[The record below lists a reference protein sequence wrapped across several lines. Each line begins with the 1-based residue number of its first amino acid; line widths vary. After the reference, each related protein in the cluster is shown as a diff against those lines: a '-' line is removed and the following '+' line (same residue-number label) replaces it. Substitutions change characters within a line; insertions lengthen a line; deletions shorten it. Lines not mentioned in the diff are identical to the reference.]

1 MKRLLIASLFIV
13 GSQTAMAE
21 DIQFNNFSDNTMNST
36 SYDLQS
42 NYSNQTT
49 DQASENSGY
58 SASEKAD
65 YDYKIQE
72 QIILMQAEKANA
84 KNFKSELKDIDVINY
99 LKRSAGENGYKLQV
113 NLDKIY
119 TINNNSDFDELQIAS
134 LQDDYQKQQDWRTNF
149 VLALKILNN
158 VNYMT
163 KLDKD
168 YIVPVVDESTKTI
181 YVTHQYNVA
190 GMRGKIMDIFEND
203 AIYKGYK
210 TDLPEGYTYEK
221 DGKKYKVVGVKFEK
235 DNVILNV
242 EEIKE
247 VI

>member
-134 LQDDYQKQQDWRTNF
+134 LQDDYQKQPAWRTNF

-221 DGKKYKVVGVKFEK
+221 DGKKYKVENGLLNEVDAKADVK
-235 DNVILNV
+235 
-242 EEIKE
+242 
-247 VI
+247 

>member
-21 DIQFNNFSDNTMNST
+21 DIQFNNFSDNTTNST
-36 SYDLQS
+36 SYDLMS
-42 NYSNQTT
+42 NYSGQPTGQMS
-49 DQASENSGY
+49 DENGGY

-72 QIILMQAEKANA
+72 QIILMQAEKENA

-168 YIVPVVDESTKTI
+168 YIVLVVDESTKTI

-203 AIYKGYK
+203 AVYKGYK

-221 DGKKYKVVGVKFEK
+221 DGKKYQVK
-235 DNVILNV
+235 NGLLN
-242 EEIKE
+242 E
-247 VI
+247 VDTKTETK

>member
-21 DIQFNNFSDNTMNST
+21 DIQFNNFSDNTTNST
-36 SYDLQS
+36 SYDLMS
-42 NYSNQTT
+42 NYSGQPAG
-49 DQASENSGY
+49 QASDENGGY

-72 QIILMQAEKANA
+72 QIILMQAEKENA

-190 GMRGKIMDIFEND
+190 GMRGKVMDIFEND

-221 DGKKYKVVGVKFEK
+221 DGKKYQVK
-235 DNVILNV
+235 NGLLN
-242 EEIKE
+242 E
-247 VI
+247 VDTKTEAK

>member
-36 SYDLQS
+36 SYDLMS
-42 NYSNQTT
+42 NYSNQTA
-49 DQASENSGY
+49 DQTSENSGY
-58 SASEKAD
+58 SANEKAD

-72 QIILMQAEKANA
+72 QIILMQAEKENA

-221 DGKKYKVVGVKFEK
+221 DGKKYKVENGL
-235 DNVILNV
+235 LN
-242 EEIKE
+242 E
-247 VI
+247 VDAKADAK

>member
-21 DIQFNNFSDNTMNST
+21 DIQFNNFSDNTTNST
-36 SYDLQS
+36 SYDLMS
-42 NYSNQTT
+42 NYSGQPTG
-49 DQASENSGY
+49 QASDENGGY

-72 QIILMQAEKANA
+72 QIILMQAEKENA

-190 GMRGKIMDIFEND
+190 GMRGKVMDIFEND
-203 AIYKGYK
+203 AVYKGYK

-221 DGKKYKVVGVKFEK
+221 DGKKYQVK
-235 DNVILNV
+235 NGLLN
-242 EEIKE
+242 E
-247 VI
+247 VDTKTETK

>member
-36 SYDLQS
+36 SYDLMS
-42 NYSNQTT
+42 NYSGQPTG
-49 DQASENSGY
+49 QASDENGGY

-72 QIILMQAEKANA
+72 QIILMQAEKENA

-190 GMRGKIMDIFEND
+190 GMRGKVMDIFEND

-221 DGKKYKVVGVKFEK
+221 DGKKYQVK
-235 DNVILNV
+235 NGLLN
-242 EEIKE
+242 E
-247 VI
+247 VDTKTETK

>member
-65 YDYKIQE
+65 YNYKIQE

-221 DGKKYKVVGVKFEK
+221 DGKKYKVENGLLNEVDAKADVK
-235 DNVILNV
+235 
-242 EEIKE
+242 
-247 VI
+247 

>member
-42 NYSNQTT
+42 NYSNQTD

-221 DGKKYKVVGVKFEK
+221 DGKKYKVENGLLNEVDAKADVK
-235 DNVILNV
+235 
-242 EEIKE
+242 
-247 VI
+247 

>member
-21 DIQFNNFSDNTMNST
+21 DIQFNNFSDNTTNST
-36 SYDLQS
+36 SYDLMS
-42 NYSNQTT
+42 NYSGQPAG
-49 DQASENSGY
+49 QASDENGGY

-72 QIILMQAEKANA
+72 QIILMQAEKENA

-168 YIVPVVDESTKTI
+168 YIVPVVDESAKTI

-190 GMRGKIMDIFEND
+190 GMRGKVMDIFEND

-221 DGKKYKVVGVKFEK
+221 DGKKYQVK
-235 DNVILNV
+235 NGLLN
-242 EEIKE
+242 E
-247 VI
+247 VDTKTEAK

>member
-36 SYDLQS
+36 SYDFQS
-42 NYSNQTT
+42 NYSNQTAN
-49 DQASENSGY
+49 QASENSGY

-221 DGKKYKVVGVKFEK
+221 DGKKYKVENGLLNEVDAKADVK
-235 DNVILNV
+235 
-242 EEIKE
+242 
-247 VI
+247 

>member
-21 DIQFNNFSDNTMNST
+21 DIQFNNFSDNTTNST
-36 SYDLQS
+36 SYDLMS
-42 NYSNQTT
+42 NYSGQPTGQMS
-49 DQASENSGY
+49 DENGGY

-72 QIILMQAEKANA
+72 QIILMQAEKENA

-190 GMRGKIMDIFEND
+190 GMRGKVMDIFEND

-221 DGKKYKVVGVKFEK
+221 DGKKYQVK
-235 DNVILNV
+235 NGLLN
-242 EEIKE
+242 E
-247 VI
+247 VDTKTETK

>member
-21 DIQFNNFSDNTMNST
+21 DIQFNNFSDNTTNST
-36 SYDLQS
+36 SYDLMS
-42 NYSNQTT
+42 NYSGQPTGQMS
-49 DQASENSGY
+49 DENGGY
-58 SASEKAD
+58 SASERAD

-72 QIILMQAEKANA
+72 QIILMQAEKENA

-190 GMRGKIMDIFEND
+190 GMRGKVMDIFEND

-221 DGKKYKVVGVKFEK
+221 DGKKYQVK
-235 DNVILNV
+235 NGLLN
-242 EEIKE
+242 E
-247 VI
+247 VDTKTEAK

>member
-221 DGKKYKVVGVKFEK
+221 EGKKYKVENGLLNEVDAKADVK
-235 DNVILNV
+235 
-242 EEIKE
+242 
-247 VI
+247 

>member
-168 YIVPVVDESTKTI
+168 YIVPVVDENTKTI

-190 GMRGKIMDIFEND
+190 GMRGKIMDIFENN

-221 DGKKYKVVGVKFEK
+221 DGKKYKVENGLLNEVDAKADVK
-235 DNVILNV
+235 
-242 EEIKE
+242 
-247 VI
+247 

>member
-99 LKRSAGENGYKLQV
+99 SKRSAGENGYKLQV

-221 DGKKYKVVGVKFEK
+221 DGKKYKVENGLLNEVDAKADVK
-235 DNVILNV
+235 
-242 EEIKE
+242 
-247 VI
+247 

>member
-42 NYSNQTT
+42 NYSNQTA

-168 YIVPVVDESTKTI
+168 YIVPVVDENTKTI

-221 DGKKYKVVGVKFEK
+221 DGKKYKVENGLLNEVDAKADVK
-235 DNVILNV
+235 
-242 EEIKE
+242 
-247 VI
+247 

>member
-168 YIVPVVDESTKTI
+168 YIVPVVDENTKTI

-221 DGKKYKVVGVKFEK
+221 DGKKYKVENGLLNEVDAKADVK
-235 DNVILNV
+235 
-242 EEIKE
+242 
-247 VI
+247 

>member
-21 DIQFNNFSDNTMNST
+21 DIQFNNFSDNTTNST
-36 SYDLQS
+36 SYDLMS
-42 NYSNQTT
+42 NYSGQPAG
-49 DQASENSGY
+49 QASDENGGY

-72 QIILMQAEKANA
+72 QIILMQAEKENA

-119 TINNNSDFDELQIAS
+119 TINNNSDFDELQITS

-158 VNYMT
+158 VNYIT

-190 GMRGKIMDIFEND
+190 GMRGKVMDIFEND

-221 DGKKYKVVGVKFEK
+221 DGKKYQVK
-235 DNVILNV
+235 NGLLN
-242 EEIKE
+242 E
-247 VI
+247 VDTKQKLNNCY

>member
-42 NYSNQTT
+42 NYSNQTA

-72 QIILMQAEKANA
+72 QIILMQAEKGNA

-221 DGKKYKVVGVKFEK
+221 DGKKYKVENGLLNEVDAKADVK
-235 DNVILNV
+235 
-242 EEIKE
+242 
-247 VI
+247 

>member
-42 NYSNQTT
+42 NYSNQTA
-49 DQASENSGY
+49 DQASENSSY

-221 DGKKYKVVGVKFEK
+221 DGKKYKVENGLLNEVDAKADVK
-235 DNVILNV
+235 
-242 EEIKE
+242 
-247 VI
+247 

>member
-42 NYSNQTT
+42 NYSNQTI

-84 KNFKSELKDIDVINY
+84 KNYKSELKAIDVINY

-168 YIVPVVDESTKTI
+168 YIVPVVDENTKTI

-221 DGKKYKVVGVKFEK
+221 DGKKYKVENGLLNEVDAKADVK
-235 DNVILNV
+235 
-242 EEIKE
+242 
-247 VI
+247 

>member
-36 SYDLQS
+36 SYDMMS
-42 NYSNQTT
+42 NYSGQPTG
-49 DQASENSGY
+49 QASEENGGY

-72 QIILMQAEKANA
+72 QIILMQAEKENA

-190 GMRGKIMDIFEND
+190 GMRGKVMDIFEND

-221 DGKKYKVVGVKFEK
+221 DGKKYQVK
-235 DNVILNV
+235 NGLLN
-242 EEIKE
+242 E
-247 VI
+247 VDTKTEAK

>member
-190 GMRGKIMDIFEND
+190 GMRGKVMDIFEND

-221 DGKKYKVVGVKFEK
+221 DGKKYQVK
-235 DNVILNV
+235 NGLLN
-242 EEIKE
+242 E
-247 VI
+247 VDTKTEAK

>member
-36 SYDLQS
+36 SYNLQS
-42 NYSNQTT
+42 NYSNQTA

-168 YIVPVVDESTKTI
+168 YIVPVVDESAKTI

-221 DGKKYKVVGVKFEK
+221 DGKKYKVENGL
-235 DNVILNV
+235 LN
-242 EEIKE
+242 E
-247 VI
+247 VDAKADAK

>member
-42 NYSNQTT
+42 NYSNQTI

-84 KNFKSELKDIDVINY
+84 KNFKSELKAIDVINY

-168 YIVPVVDESTKTI
+168 YIVPVVDENTKTI

-221 DGKKYKVVGVKFEK
+221 DGKKYKVENGLLNEVDAKADVK
-235 DNVILNV
+235 
-242 EEIKE
+242 
-247 VI
+247 

>member
-21 DIQFNNFSDNTMNST
+21 DIQFNNFSDNTTNST
-36 SYDLQS
+36 SYDLMS
-42 NYSNQTT
+42 NYSGQPTGQMS
-49 DQASENSGY
+49 DENGGY

-72 QIILMQAEKANA
+72 QIILMQAEKENA

-190 GMRGKIMDIFEND
+190 GMRGKVMDIFEND
-203 AIYKGYK
+203 AVYKGYK

-221 DGKKYKVVGVKFEK
+221 DGKKYQVK
-235 DNVILNV
+235 NGLLN
-242 EEIKE
+242 E
-247 VI
+247 VDTKTETK

>member
-21 DIQFNNFSDNTMNST
+21 DIQFNNFSDNTMTST
-36 SYDLQS
+36 SYDLMS
-42 NYSNQTT
+42 NYSGQPTG
-49 DQASENSGY
+49 QASDENGGY

-72 QIILMQAEKANA
+72 QIILMQAEKENA

-190 GMRGKIMDIFEND
+190 GMRGKVMDIFEND

-221 DGKKYKVVGVKFEK
+221 DGKKYQVK
-235 DNVILNV
+235 NGLLN
-242 EEIKE
+242 E
-247 VI
+247 VDTKTEAK